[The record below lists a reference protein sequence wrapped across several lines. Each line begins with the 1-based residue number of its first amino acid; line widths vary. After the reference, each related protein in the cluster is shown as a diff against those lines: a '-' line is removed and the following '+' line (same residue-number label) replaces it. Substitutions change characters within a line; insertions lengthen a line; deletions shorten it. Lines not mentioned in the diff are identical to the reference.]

1 MKNTTIDV
9 WDRIF
14 NVYWPI
20 GLGVLVVIA
29 VLVVAFVLRWRA
41 RPGDEDEF
49 PGGTDEKTPLEAAY
63 AVVLILVAAFLL
75 IVTLGGN
82 SDLEAK
88 FDQPADVHVDVTG
101 ARWNWRF
108 AYPDLGIVEQGTRDR
123 IPTLKVP
130 AGEPVDFTGT
140 SVDVIHSFWIPDERF
155 KRDVF
160 PYRST
165 NWQMTFPEERFEA
178 GEGRCAEFC
187 GLRHSDMRFNV
198 DVVSPEEFDAWAA
211 ANGKHAKGASS

>member
-1 MKNTTIDV
+1 VKDTTVEV
-9 WDRIF
+9 WNRIF
-14 NVYWPI
+14 EVYWPI
-20 GLGVLVVIA
+20 GLGVLLIVT

-49 PGGTDEKTPLEAAY
+49 PGGTDEKTPVEVVY
-63 AVVLILVAAFLL
+63 AIGLALLAAFLL
-75 IVTLGGN
+75 ALTLDGN

-88 FDQPADVHVDVTG
+88 FDQPADVRVEVTG

-108 AYPDLGIVEQGTRDR
+108 VYPDLGIVEQGTRDR

-130 AGEPVDFTGT
+130 AGEPVAFTGT
-140 SVDVIHSFWIPDERF
+140 SIDVIHSFWIPDERF

-160 PYRST
+160 PHRDT
-165 NWQMTFPEERFEA
+165 TWQMTFPEVRFESGA
-178 GEGRCAEFC
+178 GRCAEFC

-198 DVVSPEEFDAWAA
+198 DVVSPAEFDSWAA
-211 ANGKHAKGASS
+211 ADGGAAKDGAS